1 MSDAVYK
8 AMLAEP
14 RVARDLI
21 VGFVAPWCGDGWLD
35 GVDLDSLAPAP
46 TEIVADDRRR
56 RLVDVAWSA
65 RLRGAGGPDEPSSVH
80 FVVEHQSTVDHGMA
94 LRFEEYRGLLR
105 QRIVRRLLG
114 DGRRLRRGEKV
125 DAVLCVLVY
134 DGAVPWDAPADFA
147 ELEAG
152 APRGFAGNRYLAID
166 LRRDPVEHLPES
178 NAVRRLAELA
188 RGGPRGWPRL
198 ARRLGEWLDRE
209 ADAGLRRAFGLWLD
223 EVNKRLGAD
232 LSFESAEE
240 AGTMIAERL
249 AEFEAEIRAE
259 SEKKGRV
266 EGRVE
271 GRAAGRAEG
280 RAAGRAEGRA
290 AGRAEGRA
298 AGRAEGREAGRAEGR
313 EAGFGEGIALEKAH
327 LCRMA
332 GRRVGA
338 SAGESL
344 AVALADVSDPDRLA
358 RAGDCIVDSGSAGEF
373 VAGVRAAIGDADPP
387 DAATA

>member
-21 VGFVAPWCGDGWLD
+21 EGFVAPWCGDGWLD

-56 RLVDVAWSA
+56 RLVDVAWSV
-65 RLRGAGGPDEPSSVH
+65 RLRAAGGPDEPSSVH

-105 QRIVRRLLG
+105 QR
-114 DGRRLRRGEKV
+114 LRRGEKV

-134 DGAVPWDAPADFA
+134 DGAVPWDAPADSA
-147 ELEAG
+147 ALDAG
-152 APRGFAGNRYLAID
+152 APRGHAGNRYLAID

-188 RGGPRGWPRL
+188 RGGPRSWPRL
-198 ARRLGEWLDRE
+198 ARRLGGWLDRE

-223 EVNKRLGAD
+223 EVNKRLGVA

-259 SEKKGRV
+259 SEKRGRT
-266 EGRVE
+266 
-271 GRAAGRAEG
+271 
-280 RAAGRAEGRA
+280 
-290 AGRAEGRA
+290 
-298 AGRAEGREAGRAEGR
+298 AGRAEGR
-313 EAGFGEGIALEKAH
+313 EAGFGEGVALEKAH

-332 GRRVGA
+332 GRRFGA
-338 SAGESL
+338 SAAQSL

-373 VAGVRAAIGDADPP
+373 VAGVRAAVGDADPP
-387 DAATA
+387 DAATT

>member
-1 MSDAVYK
+1 M
-8 AMLAEP
+8 
-14 RVARDLI
+14 
-21 VGFVAPWCGDGWLD
+21 
-35 GVDLDSLAPAP
+35 
-46 TEIVADDRRR
+46 
-56 RLVDVAWSA
+56 AWSA

-80 FVVEHQSTVDHGMA
+80 FVVEHQSTVDPGMA

-105 QRIVRRLLG
+105 QRIVRRRLG

-134 DGAVPWDAPADFA
+134 DGAVPWDAPADSA
-147 ELEAG
+147 ELDAG
-152 APRGFAGNRYLAID
+152 APRGHSGNRYLAID

-178 NAVRRLAELA
+178 NAARRLAELA
-188 RGGPRGWPRL
+188 RGEPRSWPRL
-198 ARRLGEWLDRE
+198 ARRLGGWLDRE

-249 AEFEAEIRAE
+249 AEFEAEIRAA
-259 SEKKGRV
+259 
-266 EGRVE
+266 
-271 GRAAGRAEG
+271 GRAEGHEAGRAEG
-280 RAAGRAEGRA
+280 RA
-290 AGRAEGRA
+290 
-298 AGRAEGREAGRAEGR
+298 AGRAEGR

-332 GRRVGA
+332 GRRFGA
-338 SAGESL
+338 AAAESL
-344 AVALADVSDPDRLA
+344 AVALADVSDPNRLA

-373 VAGVRAAIGDADPP
+373 IAGVRATVGNADSP
-387 DAATA
+387 DTATA

>member
-21 VGFVAPWCGDGWLD
+21 EGFVAPWCGDGWLD

-80 FVVEHQSTVDHGMA
+80 FVVEHQSTVDPGMA

-105 QRIVRRLLG
+105 QRLVRRRLG
-114 DGRRLRRGEKV
+114 GRRLRRGEKV

-134 DGAVPWDAPADFA
+134 DGAVPWDAPADSA
-147 ELEAG
+147 ELDAG

-178 NAVRRLAELA
+178 NAARRLAELA
-188 RGGPRGWPRL
+188 RGGPRSWPRL
-198 ARRLGEWLDRE
+198 ARRLGGWLDRE

-240 AGTMIAERL
+240 AGNMIAERL

-259 SEKKGRV
+259 
-266 EGRVE
+266 
-271 GRAAGRAEG
+271 
-280 RAAGRAEGRA
+280 
-290 AGRAEGRA
+290 
-298 AGRAEGREAGRAEGR
+298 GR
-313 EAGFGEGIALEKAH
+313 EAGFGEGVALEKAH

-332 GRRVGA
+332 GRRFGA
-338 SAGESL
+338 AAAESL

-373 VAGVRAAIGDADPP
+373 VAGVRAAVGDADPP
-387 DAATA
+387 DDDA

>member
-21 VGFVAPWCGDGWLD
+21 EGFVAPWCGNGWLD
-35 GVDLDSLAPAP
+35 GVDLDSLVPAP

-65 RLRGAGGPDEPSSVH
+65 RLRGAGGPDEPPSVH

-105 QRIVRRLLG
+105 QRLVRRRLG
-114 DGRRLRRGEKV
+114 GRRLRRGEKV

-134 DGAVPWDAPADFA
+134 DGAVPWDAPADSA
-147 ELEAG
+147 ELDAG
-152 APRGFAGNRYLAID
+152 APRGHAGNRYLAID

-178 NAVRRLAELA
+178 NAARRLAELA
-188 RGGPRGWPRL
+188 RGGPRGWQRL

-259 SEKKGRV
+259 EAEIRAESEKR
-266 EGRVE
+266 
-271 GRAAGRAEG
+271 
-280 RAAGRAEGRA
+280 
-290 AGRAEGRA
+290 GRA
-298 AGRAEGREAGRAEGR
+298 AGRAEGREAGRA
-313 EAGFGEGIALEKAH
+313 AGFGEGIALEKAH

-332 GRRVGA
+332 GRRFGA
-338 SAGESL
+338 AAGESL

-373 VAGVRAAIGDADPP
+373 VAGVRAAVGDADPP

>member
-8 AMLAEP
+8 AVLSEP

-21 VGFVAPWCGDGWLD
+21 EGFVAPWCGDGWLD
-35 GVDLDSLAPAP
+35 GVDLDSLVPSP

-65 RLRGAGGPDEPSSVH
+65 RLRGVGDPDEPSSVH
-80 FVVEHQSTVDHGMA
+80 FVVEHQSTVDPGMA

-105 QRIVRRLLG
+105 QRLVRRRLG

-134 DGAVPWDAPADFA
+134 DGAVPWDAPADSA
-147 ELEAG
+147 ELDAG
-152 APRGFAGNRYLAID
+152 APRGVAGNRYLAID

-188 RGGPRGWPRL
+188 RGGPRSWPRLARRLAELARGGPRSWPRL

-240 AGTMIAERL
+240 AGNMIAERL

-259 SEKKGRV
+259 EAKIRTESEKR
-266 EGRVE
+266 
-271 GRAAGRAEG
+271 
-280 RAAGRAEGRA
+280 
-290 AGRAEGRA
+290 GRAEGRA

-313 EAGFGEGIALEKAH
+313 EAGFGEGVALEKAH

-332 GRRVGA
+332 GRRFGA
-338 SAGESL
+338 AAAESL
-344 AVALADVSDPDRLA
+344 AVALADVSDPNGLA

-373 VAGVRAAIGDADPP
+373 VAGVRAAVGDADPP
-387 DAATA
+387 DDAAA

>member
-1 MSDAVYK
+1 M
-8 AMLAEP
+8 
-14 RVARDLI
+14 
-21 VGFVAPWCGDGWLD
+21 DG
-35 GVDLDSLAPAP
+35 AA
-46 TEIVADDRRR
+46 
-56 RLVDVAWSA
+56 
-65 RLRGAGGPDEPSSVH
+65 RGAGGPDEPSSVH
-80 FVVEHQSTVDHGMA
+80 FVVEHQSTVDPGMA

-105 QRIVRRLLG
+105 QRLVRRLLG

-134 DGAVPWDAPADFA
+134 DGAAPWDAPADSA

-152 APRGFAGNRYLAID
+152 APRGHAGNRYLAID

-178 NAVRRLAELA
+178 NAARRLAELA
-188 RGGPRGWPRL
+188 RGGPRGWQRL

-259 SEKKGRV
+259 SERK
-266 EGRVE
+266 
-271 GRAAGRAEG
+271 
-280 RAAGRAEGRA
+280 
-290 AGRAEGRA
+290 GRAEGRA

-313 EAGFGEGIALEKAH
+313 EAGFGEGVALEKTH

-332 GRRVGA
+332 GRRFGA
-338 SAGESL
+338 AAAESL

-373 VAGVRAAIGDADPP
+373 VAGVRATIGDADQP
-387 DAATA
+387 DTTTT